1 MQRAARAPFHRER
14 DRATPLP
21 LTTGA
26 DAMTKG
32 AASPARV
39 SAGGLVFVVAI
50 LAGVS
55 GSCADSRVSLGESCL
70 KDDDCLSGICTEQR
84 CATAPPLLD
93 GAASETDAS
102 GEVTED
108 AATDSAASGDS
119 PFDVAA
125 DERGANVV
133 GEAGGDAARDADA
146 AADAVT
152 EAPTD
157 APADGRADAS
167 FPAQLDSST
176 DGAEG
181 G

>member
-1 MQRAARAPFHRER
+1 M
-14 DRATPLP
+14 PLP

-26 DAMTKG
+26 DAMTKA
-32 AASPARV
+32 AASRARV
-39 SAGGLVFVVAI
+39 SAGALVFVVAT

-70 KDDDCLSGICTEQR
+70 KDEDCLSGICAEQR
-84 CATAPPLLD
+84 CVAAPPLLD

-102 GEVTED
+102 GEVPED
-108 AATDSAASGDS
+108 AATDSAPTGDS
-119 PFDVAA
+119 AFDVAA

-133 GEAGGDAARDADA
+133 GEAGADTGAALDADA

-152 EAPTD
+152 EAPVD
-157 APADGRADAS
+157 ALADGRTDAS
-167 FPAQLDSST
+167 IAVQLDSST